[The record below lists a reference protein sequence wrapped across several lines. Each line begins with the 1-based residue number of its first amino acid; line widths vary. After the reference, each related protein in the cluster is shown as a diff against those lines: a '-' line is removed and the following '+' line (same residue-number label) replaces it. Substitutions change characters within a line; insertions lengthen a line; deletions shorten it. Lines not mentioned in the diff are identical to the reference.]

1 MQRFCIHFPS
11 YNSSCI
17 TLSRFLIPSIIV
29 ITDRWICVH
38 LSMYMYSAYV
48 YAYKTYT
55 CNLLNPFVLFTF
67 TCVEAHLLGIG
78 QMVGEIIS
86 IEKCLFLSH
95 RHWIPIALNIGV
107 ELFVTSAFHVGI
119 SACFVI
125 ILLLLRYPYCYEVKV
140 QFADIYRRHYLT
152 AHLLFFWLL

>member
-1 MQRFCIHFPS
+1 MSWSLPELLLQIDEYVCICLCIH
-11 YNSSCI
+11 I
-17 TLSRFLIPSIIV
+17 
-29 ITDRWICVH
+29 
-38 LSMYMYSAYV
+38 YV
-48 YAYKTYT
+48 FYIYAYKTYT
-55 CNLLNPFVLFTF
+55 CNLLNPFVLFTC

-95 RHWIPIALNIGV
+95 RHWIPIALNKGV

-125 ILLLLRYPYCYEVKV
+125 ILLLLRYPYCYEVKG
-140 QFADIYRRHYLT
+140 QFTDIYRRHYLT
-152 AHLLFFWLL
+152 AHLLFFWLLESFAFSYMFFPGSRV